1 VTLTVVWVDSAAG
14 ELAEIWLSAVDRPLI
29 TAAAR
34 DIDQQLRAQ
43 PDAVGESRDGSRRIL
58 IAGPLAVSYEIRLD
72 DRIVRVLDVWRIDGH
87 GQ

>member
-34 DIDQQLRAQ
+34 DIDQQLRVQ

-72 DRIVRVLDVWRIDGH
+72 DRIVRVLDVWRIG
-87 GQ
+87 GR

>member
-14 ELAEIWLSAVDRPLI
+14 ELSEIWLSAVDRPLI

-34 DIDQQLRAQ
+34 DIDQQLRVQ

-72 DRIVRVLDVWRIDGH
+72 DRIVRVLDVWRIG
-87 GQ
+87 GR

>member
-1 VTLTVVWVDSAAG
+1 MTFTVVWVDSAAG

-58 IAGPLAVSYEIRLD
+58 IAGPLAVSYEGDQLT
-72 DRIVRVLDVWRIDGH
+72 
-87 GQ
+87 

>member
-1 VTLTVVWVDSAAG
+1 VTFTVVWVESGAG

-34 DIDQQLRAQ
+34 DIDHRLRVQ

-58 IAGPLAVSYEIRLD
+58 IAGPLAVTYGIRLD
-72 DRIVRVLDVWRIDGH
+72 DRLVRVLDVWRIDKR
-87 GQ
+87 